1 MLLLQVKH
9 IAPLAALL
17 PCVRTFNPQLL
28 VHTHAHGFYSKAALH
43 ASLSTL
49 ITVDGEHE
57 AEETVKKSRFVGR
70 CTSAASF
77 DEAKRFIASVSDPK
91 ARHNCWGWV
100 GAGGAQRSSDD
111 GEPSGTAGRPILNA
125 IEGED
130 LSNVV
135 VVVTRHKS
143 KDAPMLGAGGLLR
156 AYGSAA
162 NLVLRS
168 ADRVSVIPTQ
178 VLNLEFPMSELGR
191 AQNLIS
197 RYEMRKPGTGALW
210 RCGSEDYGASEV
222 SLSVEIERDHAD
234 EFEAELK
241 EATNGLSVVG
251 RDIPSPGE

>member
-1 MLLLQVKH
+1 MLLLQIKR
-9 IAPLAALL
+9 IAPLAVLL
-17 PCVRTFNPQLL
+17 PCMCAFNPQLL
-28 VHTHAHGFYSKAALH
+28 VHNHARSFYTKATLR

-77 DEAKRFIASVSDPK
+77 DDAKRFIASVSDPK

-125 IEGED
+125 IEGEG
-130 LSNVV
+130 LSNVAV
-135 VVVTRHKS
+135 VVARYKS
-143 KDAPMLGAGGLLR
+143 KDAPQLGAGGLLR

-162 NLVLRS
+162 NLVVRS

-178 VLNLEFPMSELGR
+178 VLELAFPMSELGR
-191 AQNLIS
+191 AQSLIS
-197 RYEMRKPGTGALW
+197 RYEMRKPGSGALW

-222 SLSVEIERDHAD
+222 SLSVEIEHDHAD
-234 EFEAELK
+234 EFEAELN
-241 EATNGLSVVG
+241 EATNGLSSVG
-251 RDIPSPGE
+251 RDALASEE